1 VYQYLLHQKIKK
13 ICNEQ
18 LLDIAGV
25 DHAFYIRFI
34 ANANTLQELYTVP
47 FMAIKKMPFK
57 ILMHYWF

>member
-1 VYQYLLHQKIKK
+1 MFQYLLHQKIKK

-34 ANANTLQELYTVP
+34 ANANALQDLYNT
-47 FMAIKKMPFK
+47 IYGNQKNSQQN
-57 ILMHYWF
+57 